1 MKMILKLLCL
11 TLFCLIVSIA
21 SCTKENFYRGIYET
35 TTQEHTIKQDRS
47 GLVVK
52 EDPPS
57 YGQYQLDRKEMIEKQ
72 TE

>member
-1 MKMILKLLCL
+1 MKIMLKLLSL
-11 TLFCLIVSIA
+11 TLFCLIVSLA
-21 SCTKENFYRGIYET
+21 SCTKRILQGMYET
-35 TTQEHTIKQDRS
+35 TTQEHKIKRDRS

-57 YGQYQLDRKEMIEKQ
+57 YGQYQLDRKEVIEEQ